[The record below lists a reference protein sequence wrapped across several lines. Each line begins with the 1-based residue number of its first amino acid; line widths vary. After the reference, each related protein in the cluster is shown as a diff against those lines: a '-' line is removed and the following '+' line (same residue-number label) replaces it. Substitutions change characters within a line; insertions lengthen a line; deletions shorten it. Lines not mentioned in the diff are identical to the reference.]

1 MKLTIDWLKE
11 QEACA
16 DGVSWFQAQDARDA
30 VAVCEALLADDGPG
44 DGVEWANWL
53 VSRCLSRQGQLRYAI
68 YAAERAE
75 KSAGANATPEGR
87 ASIEAAK
94 RVMENDTEENR
105 AAARAAWAAA
115 WAAWAAAWDAWAA
128 AGDAAAAARAAR
140 AAALAAG
147 DAAAAMHKTVLNH
160 GLELLTKKQNRRG
173 HERRKTKNTMADR
186 NYNSAYP
193 MGETAGCRC

>member
-1 MKLTIDWLKE
+1 MKLTIDWLNGRG
-11 QEACA
+11 ACA
-16 DGVSWFQAQDARDA
+16 DGVAWFRSQPARDA
-30 VAVCEALLADDGPG
+30 VAVCEALLADNGPG

-105 AAARAAWAAA
+105 YAAWTAWAAA
-115 WAAWAAAWDAWAA
+115 WATAWAAGAAAGAAWDAARSAAWAA
-128 AGDAAAAARAAR
+128 AGTAWAAARDAELR
-140 AAALAAG
+140 AIVEYG
-147 DAAAAMHKTVLNH
+147 V
-160 GLELLTKKQNRRG
+160 ELLR
-173 HERRKTKNTMADR
+173 EEA
-186 NYNSAYP
+186 A
-193 MGETAGCRC
+193 